1 MSENTEKKYTI
12 LWNGEKKVPL
22 IVDKEKDK
30 DRLNKYKYMTSDLR
44 PVFLEEKHL
53 LYCIMP
59 ELTKDIYF
67 KSVWNNKQEKYF
79 IDGSTIC
86 YEEGNGRII
95 IDNTIQLINKNN
107 CIQTKIKDTSI
118 FKKLVSNL
126 ENSLLISFSNSKE
139 KVLDG
144 VSSKDIN
151 FDNKV
156 ETILLNSEQSY
167 IVITSES
174 SGPLPIILNI
184 KDKEGKII
192 KSLTNETDT
201 YTNFIV
207 SAKDL
212 EKTYNIEITN
222 GFGIVI
228 KTIKIN

>member
-1 MSENTEKKYTI
+1 MEVCSRNERNHKLVTPTLETWLAI
-12 LWNGEKKVPL
+12 SCCISLTN
-22 IVDKEKDK
+22 
-30 DRLNKYKYMTSDLR
+30 S
-44 PVFLEEKHL
+44 FLAL
-53 LYCIMP
+53 
-59 ELTKDIYF
+59 
-67 KSVWNNKQEKYF
+67 NNKSKLLKKSGFVVKICF
-79 IDGSTIC
+79 IFNTKQYLPLCIC
-86 YEEGNGRII
+86 
-95 IDNTIQLINKNN
+95 
-107 CIQTKIKDTSI
+107 
-118 FKKLVSNL
+118 F
-126 ENSLLISFSNSKE
+126 ISFSNSKE

-151 FDNKV
+151 LDNKV
-156 ETILLNSEQSY
+156 ETILLNSEQNY

-212 EKTYNIEITN
+212 EKTYNIERTN

>member
-1 MSENTEKKYTI
+1 MK
-12 LWNGEKKVPL
+12 L
-22 IVDKEKDK
+22 IVGILINCSLLFAGNLTVKDSSVTISINGDKYILNEEDEK
-30 DRLNKYKYMTSDLR
+30 SF
-44 PVFLEEKHL
+44 V
-53 LYCIMP
+53 
-59 ELTKDIYF
+59 
-67 KSVWNNKQEKYF
+67 
-79 IDGSTIC
+79 DGSTIC

-126 ENSLLISFSNSKE
+126 ENSLLVSFSNSKE

-156 ETILLNSEQSY
+156 ETILLNSEQNY